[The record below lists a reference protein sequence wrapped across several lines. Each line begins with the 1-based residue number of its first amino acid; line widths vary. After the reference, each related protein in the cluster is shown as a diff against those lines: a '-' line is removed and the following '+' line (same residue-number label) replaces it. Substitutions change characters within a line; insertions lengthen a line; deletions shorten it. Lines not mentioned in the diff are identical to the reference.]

1 MSSRLQLTAHAQV
14 LSRQHFA
21 GPKIKLVTAKCHSN
35 VLPSQAASWDA
46 IFSADALARR
56 ATLFFRCDGVQRIC
70 LQVNGAVPK
79 VSTVPVNIVFVACK
93 FVKLLA

>member
-21 GPKIKLVTAKCHSN
+21 GPKIKLMTAKCHSN

-46 IFSADALARR
+46 IFSADALAPGPRYFFGATGFSGYAFKSMGPYPR
-56 ATLFFRCDGVQRIC
+56 CPPSRSTLFSSHA
-70 LQVNGAVPK
+70 N
-79 VSTVPVNIVFVACK
+79 S
-93 FVKLLA
+93 